1 MNFMFCCIDVNYVR
15 NPKQEVNIF
24 CLKRKRIQRSRNI
37 HLCLRMI
44 FSGKKDMYSNVHF
57 CYNILHVCLPEK
69 NCTSQTCLSD
79 LSYKCQDRS
88 TFDALSPGEGPLW
101 PGPIKCFCAPRHQI

>member
-44 FSGKKDMYSNVHF
+44 FSGKKDMYTNVHF

-69 NCTSQTCLSD
+69 KFVPRRPVFQILVINAKTGQL
-79 LSYKCQDRS
+79 LMPFPWRRS
-88 TFDALSPGEGPLW
+88 PLHW
-101 PGPIKCFCAPRHQI
+101 CPSC